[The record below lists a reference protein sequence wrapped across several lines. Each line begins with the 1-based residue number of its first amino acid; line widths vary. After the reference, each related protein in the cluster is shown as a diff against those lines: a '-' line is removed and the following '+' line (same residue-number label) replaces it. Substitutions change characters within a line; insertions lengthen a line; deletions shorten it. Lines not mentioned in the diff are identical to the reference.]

1 MVSWIASAELQGDG
15 QASLLSLMDLKCSL
29 GEVLTAD
36 SPVSAAAEDAG
47 GIHLKPYYPV
57 SCLEHLLTLVQ
68 WETCENVCW
77 SWRVITRGSP
87 INLHQSPSCPGAPC
101 TQTTALGAMDV
112 T

>member
-47 GIHLKPYYPV
+47 DIHLT
-57 SCLEHLLTLVQ
+57 LLPCVLSRASANFGAV
-68 WETCENVCW
+68 
-77 SWRVITRGSP
+77 G
-87 INLHQSPSCPGAPC
+87 NL
-101 TQTTALGAMDV
+101 
-112 T
+112 